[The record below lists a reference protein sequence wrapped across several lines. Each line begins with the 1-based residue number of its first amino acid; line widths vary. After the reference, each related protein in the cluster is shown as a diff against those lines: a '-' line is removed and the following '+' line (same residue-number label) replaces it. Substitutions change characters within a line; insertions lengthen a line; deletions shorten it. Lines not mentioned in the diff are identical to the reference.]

1 MLRVRRRIE
10 SLEREILPVAGPGP
24 PEIMTISFVDSE
36 KKVVDTLEIKMAPVR
51 PASVRRWRAA
61 SYKGVG

>member
-10 SLEREILPVAGPGP
+10 SLESEILPPTSGP

-36 KKVVDTLEIKMAPVR
+36 KKVVDTLEIKMAPIR

-61 SYKGVG
+61 SYKGVR

>member
-10 SLEREILPVAGPGP
+10 SLEREILLVDNPGP
-24 PEIMTISFVDSE
+24 PEIMTIAFVNSE

-51 PASVRRWRAA
+51 STRSRRWRAA
-61 SYKGVG
+61 SYKGVR